1 MTPNQTKQKNLL
13 ELLQEGTVMLFLD
26 ARYEGVEVPERL
38 RKDPG
43 LRLNVDYAFKIPD
56 FEVSEDAIRATLS
69 FSQRP
74 YYCVIPMEAIWQMM
88 SLSTK
93 KIAVFPTSFPKEM
106 IREMLLTDSQL
117 PEGMRELLEEIAKTP
132 NPTPKILADAKNAKP
147 LISVVSPE
155 ASPDAPE
162 ETPSE
167 TPPEPPTPPKRGH
180 LKLVK

>member
-38 RKDPG
+38 RQDPG

-56 FEVSEDAIRATLS
+56 FEVGEDAVIATLS
-69 FSQRP
+69 FSQKP
-74 YYCVIPMEAIWQMM
+74 YRCVIPMEAIWQMM

-93 KIAVFPTSFPKEM
+93 KMAVFPVSFPKEM
-106 IREMLLTDSQL
+106 IRELLLTQTEL
-117 PEGMRELLEEIAKTP
+117 PEGMREILEEVAKAP
-132 NPTPKILADAKNAKP
+132 RPTPKILSEAKETKSP
-147 LISVVSPE
+147 FSVVPAE
-155 ASPDAPE
+155 
-162 ETPSE
+162 PSEE
-167 TPPEPPTPPKRGH
+167 TPPETPPTPPKRGH